1 MVRLY
6 IEYGKPT
13 QCSSLSWC
21 AELQIWKEW
30 YLSSGNNWNSWY
42 SASALLPV
50 CVRFIKSLTIL
61 ACALGWNNTELKHNG
76 NNNSFH
82 LWTFFIKNSHHLFIF
97 WLNDYSTC
105 YTCSSF
111 KLIAFILRTERLF
124 FSGSAQFATNWLEHV
139 DFNPPGF
146 GQYCE
151 RFQCN
156 FKSRWVARCLCKYA
170 LIGQPTNEGKSWH
183 LLSLLLLLT
192 GSFSSNK
199 VLLIQEIKPYSSS
212 WELLSISFLLCSW
225 MIITVL

>member
-1 MVRLY
+1 MTPWQENVIRMLERSQAKNKTLKFFY
-6 IEYGKPT
+6 HRAVLVIMFSIFAETSVAMDIFKEDMSPWYVYTSSMEKPT

-97 WLNDYSTC
+97 WLNDY
-105 YTCSSF
+105 
-111 KLIAFILRTERLF
+111 
-124 FSGSAQFATNWLEHV
+124 
-139 DFNPPGF
+139 FN
-146 GQYCE
+146 
-151 RFQCN
+151 
-156 FKSRWVARCLCKYA
+156 
-170 LIGQPTNEGKSWH
+170 
-183 LLSLLLLLT
+183 
-192 GSFSSNK
+192 
-199 VLLIQEIKPYSSS
+199 
-212 WELLSISFLLCSW
+212 ELYMF
-225 MIITVL
+225 

>member
-1 MVRLY
+1 MVIITVFICGL
-6 IEYGKPT
+6 
-13 QCSSLSWC
+13 SL
-21 AELQIWKEW
+21 LKNRIT
-30 YLSSGNNWNSWY
+30 YLSFGW
-42 SASALLPV
+42 
-50 CVRFIKSLTIL
+50 TI
-61 ACALGWNNTELKHNG
+61 
-76 NNNSFH
+76 
-82 LWTFFIKNSHHLFIF
+82 I
-97 WLNDYSTC
+97 STC

-156 FKSRWVARCLCKYA
+156 CKSRWVARCLCRYV

-183 LLSLLLLLT
+183 LQSLLLLLT